1 MEEQI
6 DNSAVAGETYGSQA
20 DQTPQ
25 STDTTP
31 QSEQS
36 SADGQAEG
44 LLAGKFKTQDD
55 LVKGYEELQS
65 DYSRKL
71 GNYKETE
78 AKATEYDALAEYLNM
93 IGQPAQNAG
102 GNVLTA
108 PEEADTEQQYISREE
123 FARQQQS
130 MYENMQ
136 RQLRTRDQVSEA
148 ERLYPE
154 LKTDKTFRDFVTG
167 QLVLYPAKTVSQIAN
182 IVKESFKEVQAQ
194 GAKEEIEKVS
204 EKQQAFIEGSRKAPA
219 PSQIDEL
226 REKAK
231 KTGDWTAYLKEGI
244 LK

>member
-25 STDTTP
+25 STDITP
-31 QSEQS
+31 QSEQP

-44 LLAGKFKTQDD
+44 LIAGKFKSQDD
-55 LVKGYEELQS
+55 LVNSYKELES
-65 DYSRKL
+65 KL

-93 IGQPAQNAG
+93 IGQPAQNIG
-102 GNVLTA
+102 GNAQEA
-108 PEEADTEQQYISREE
+108 PETSYADVDY
-123 FARQQQS
+123 QQQIES
-130 MYENMQ
+130 RLAQKEQEIMQ
-136 RQLRTRDQVSEA
+136 RVQLQLRTRDEVADA

-154 LKTDKTFRDFVTG
+154 LKTDSTFRELVAG
-167 QLVLYPAKTVSQIAN
+167 QLVINPKKSVKDAAK
-182 IVKESFKEVQAQ
+182 IVAERLMVVKQQ

-219 PSQIDEL
+219 PSQVDEL
-226 REKAK
+226 RSKAE
-231 KTGDWTAYLKEGI
+231 KTGDWTAYLKEAI